1 MANKLLKKIEI
12 TGIITLKTGLH
23 IGGTNSSMQ
32 IGGIDKGVIRNPI
45 SNQPFIP
52 GSSLKGKMRT
62 LFQVSKGIIKT
73 LDKPMGG
80 NVNNVATDDKEDAD
94 LFGNASSDKKQ
105 KASRL
110 IVRDCEMTNAKE
122 VLEKTEMPYTEGKT
136 EVVIDRITSAAS
148 PRQIERVP
156 AGAKFSLN
164 MVLNIWEQDN
174 NEQKLFEYPSGY
186 YRNPKLCKEQDNN
199 EQKLFEY
206 LFQSMEL
213 LRDDYLGGSGSR
225 GYGQISIDIEKI
237 SEKSSDNYGKKDAV
251 ANDLTGIFADQINKL
266 KS

>member
-12 TGIITLKTGLH
+12 NGTITLKTGMH

-45 SNQPFIP
+45 TNQPFIP
-52 GSSLKGKMRT
+52 GSSLKGKMRS
-62 LFQVSKGIIKT
+62 LLQVSKGEIKE
-73 LDKPMGG
+73 LDRPMGG
-80 NVNNVATDDKEDAD
+80 NVKFVATDDKSDAD
-94 LFGNASSDKKQ
+94 LYGNATSNTKQ

-110 IVRDCEMTNAKE
+110 IVRDCEMINAKE
-122 VLEKTEMPYTEGKT
+122 VLEKTEIPYTEGKT

-156 AGAKFSLN
+156 AGAKFGLN
-164 MVLNIWEQDN
+164 LVLNIWEQDN
-174 NEQKLFEYPSGY
+174 NEKELMANLFKS
-186 YRNPKLCKEQDNN
+186 L
-199 EQKLFEY
+199 
-206 LFQSMEL
+206 EL

-225 GYGQISIDIEKI
+225 GYGQISIDIERMMQKKSDTYYGV
-237 SEKSSDNYGKKDAV
+237 SEAKPDDITPNFKE
-251 ANDLTGIFADQINKL
+251 QIEKL

>member
-174 NEQKLFEYPSGY
+174 NEQKLFEY
-186 YRNPKLCKEQDNN
+186 
-199 EQKLFEY
+199 